1 MKAKPNSKHKTFNL
15 DEDAIRHLE
24 EGSKLNNMNQSEFV
38 ELLANQWEYSIDPSK
53 KLKNI
58 KAQKDILKINL
69 IELEKEE
76 EQLIEILQK
85 KDEWNNR
92 KQKELP
98 QLIRNIARV
107 ISEGRGVDAEV
118 MAKNQSIRFGIP
130 AIEIL
135 TKATAI
141 IKNGQ

>member
-1 MKAKPNSKHKTFNL
+1 MKRKPNSKHKTFNL

-24 EGSKLNNMNQSEFV
+24 EGSKLNNLSQSEFV

-53 KLKNI
+53 KLKYI
-58 KAQKDILKINL
+58 KHEKDLLKIRL
-69 IELEKEE
+69 TELETEE
-76 EQLIEILQK
+76 EKLIEILQR

-98 QLIRNIARV
+98 KIVRNIASV
-107 ISEGRGVDAEV
+107 IAQGRGVDAEV
-118 MAKNQSIRFGIP
+118 MAKNQSVRFGIP

-135 TKATAI
+135 TKATDI